1 MAEAYLS
8 IGKPSEALEI
18 VLQAKDYF
26 VFAGQLESG
35 WRTWLIAAQ
44 ASQQKGDSENAKDYA
59 QEALKI
65 LTQIENDWG
74 QEHYN
79 SYLAKP
85 DINFYFNQAEKIA
98 KS

>member
-1 MAEAYLS
+1 MNT
-8 IGKPSEALEI
+8 GKSSEALEI

-26 VFAGQLESG
+26 ISAGQLESG

-74 QEHYN
+74 QEHFN
-79 SYLAKP
+79 SYLARS
-85 DINFYFNQAEKIA
+85 DINFYFNQAEKLA

>member
-1 MAEAYLS
+1 L
-8 IGKPSEALEI
+8 
-18 VLQAKDYF
+18 D
-26 VFAGQLESG
+26 SG

-44 ASQQKGDSENAKDYA
+44 ASRQKGDLDNAKRYA

-65 LTQIENDWG
+65 LTQIQNDWE
-74 QEHYN
+74 QEHFN

-85 DINFYFNQAEKIA
+85 DINFYFNQAEKLA